1 MKKYILLGIDGVI
14 TSRRNSIMSMIL
26 ERKPNL
32 YGLDFFDMFCMVNLG
47 SIPVETDADIIVSSS
62 WRRLGKE
69 TLIRVWEH
77 NGRCPR
83 RLVGTTPVEIQAK
96 RDAIETWISVHPD
109 DRYVILDAEDLRLQN
124 QVRTDPE
131 VGLTLKNAREAIMI
145 LNKD

>member
-1 MKKYILLGIDGVI
+1 MKKYILLGIDGVL
-14 TSRRNSIMSMIL
+14 TSQRNRIMAMIL
-26 ERKPNL
+26 EPKSNL
-32 YGLDFFDMFCMVNLG
+32 YGLDFFDMFCIVNLE
-47 SIPVETDADIIVSSS
+47 SIPVETGADIIVSSS

-77 NGRCPR
+77 NGRCSR
-83 RLVGTTPVEIQAK
+83 RLVGTTPVEIAK
-96 RDAIETWISVHPD
+96 RDAIVAWIAAHPD

-131 VGLTLKNAREAIMI
+131 VGLTLKDAREAISI

>member
-1 MKKYILLGIDGVI
+1 MKKYILLGIDGVL
-14 TSRRNSIMSMIL
+14 TSQRNRIMAMIL
-26 ERKPNL
+26 EPKPNL
-32 YGLDFFDMFCMVNLG
+32 YGLDFFDMFCIVNLE
-47 SIPVETDADIIVSSS
+47 SIPVETGADIIVSSS

-77 NGRCPR
+77 NGRCSR
-83 RLVGTTPVEIQAK
+83 RLVGTTPVEIAK
-96 RDAIETWISVHPD
+96 RDAIVAWIAAHPD

-131 VGLTLKNAREAIMI
+131 VGLTLKDAREAISI